1 MSCMLHK
8 QVLQWLLVTLFHT
21 HTHTHTHTRARTHT
35 HWLPSGSGPST
46 LAAVPCR
53 QLQYSKARAVATTE
67 QHCGRCHAA
76 QGTWE
81 TVRTSHLEILSK
93 PVRAAIQQAGQER
106 SVYAGWKGMCMRVCS
121 VVSNFAIL
129 WTAAPPRDCSTWLLC
144 PWDPPVK
151 NTGVGCHFLLQG
163 SSCHPTW
170 IEAWGTYIN
179 TDTMLL
185 LLLLL

>member
-8 QVLQWLLVTLFHT
+8 QVLQWLLVTLSFI
-21 HTHTHTHTRARTHT
+21 HTHTHTRARAHA

-53 QLQYSKARAVATTE
+53 QLQYAKARAVATTK

-121 VVSNFAIL
+121 VMSNFAIL
-129 WTAAPPRDCSTWLLC
+129 WTAAPPETAA
-144 PWDPPVK
+144 
-151 NTGVGCHFLLQG
+151 HG
-163 SSCHPTW
+163 SSVHGIPQARILEW
-170 IEAWGTYIN
+170 VAISYSRG
-179 TDTMLL
+179 LL
-185 LLLLL
+185 VTLHESRLGGLT